1 MRRLRIGII
10 GTRGIPNHYGGFE
23 QFAQYLSLGL
33 VQRGHDVY
41 VYNSSNHP
49 YKETEWNDV
58 QIIHCKD
65 PEPKLGTFGQFI
77 YDLNCI
83 NDSRNRSFDVLL
95 HLGYTSD
102 SIWHWRWQ
110 TLQSAT
116 PDSTI
121 WQKSAKHSMR
131 HFE

>member
-49 YKETEWNDV
+49 YKESDWNDV

-65 PEPKLGTFGQFI
+65 PERK
-77 YDLNCI
+77 
-83 NDSRNRSFDVLL
+83 
-95 HLGYTSD
+95 
-102 SIWHWRWQ
+102 
-110 TLQSAT
+110 
-116 PDSTI
+116 
-121 WQKSAKHSMR
+121 
-131 HFE
+131 